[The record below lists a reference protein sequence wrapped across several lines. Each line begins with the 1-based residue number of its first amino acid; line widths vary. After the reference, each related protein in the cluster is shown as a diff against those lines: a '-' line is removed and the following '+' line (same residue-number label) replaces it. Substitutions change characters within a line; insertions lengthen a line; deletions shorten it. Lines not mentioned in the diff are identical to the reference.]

1 MKKSTIIIALGLVLF
16 SACNSSGNTVVEEKE
31 LPAVKVVEAKEEMVN
46 QVAEYTGNIEPFVKN
61 NISSSVAQRIEKIYV
76 EVGSYVKKGQL
87 LVQMENINYA
97 NARIQLENI
106 KTDLSRTEAL
116 YKAGGISQQQY
127 DQLKTQVK
135 IAEENISNL
144 DRNTKL
150 LSPINGVV
158 TARNFDNG
166 DLAVGQPILTV
177 MQLQPVKIMVAFSEE
192 FYPVVKNGTPVEITL
207 DVYNGKKY
215 SGKVSLVYPTIDPA
229 TRTFQTQVSIP
240 NQSMEIRPGMFA
252 RAKVELDAKKR
263 VVVPDKAV
271 IKQQGTNDK
280 YIFVLEGD
288 TVSYVKIELGR
299 RVGTNYEI
307 LSGVE
312 AGQKVVVAGMNSLI
326 DNSKVKVTEGGLDLS
341 L

>member
-177 MQLQPVKIMVAFSEE
+177 MQLQPVKIMVAVSEE